1 MQLNEK
7 SNNKNKKDC
16 RKSFLILPGIFLL
29 CGYLLIYVAFLP
41 IASPFLSVYRLAFT
55 GNTASLETDS
65 GDISSIF
72 SGNTGR
78 TGGDIKASEI
88 NYPTWGDHFGT
99 ISVEGTKI
107 DAPLILGD
115 SVTLLNKGA
124 CVSLYGGV
132 PGYGKT
138 VMVSAHNNTF
148 FRDLQSSGKI
158 GALVKIETNYG
169 SYVYRIVEKKIAHR
183 DDSSAYISYIERE
196 DSKENEFLIIY
207 TCQKENGI
215 SISQYRCYA
224 FCEYVSGPMIDKYN

>member
-1 MQLNEK
+1 MWLSIITSDK
-7 SNNKNKKDC
+7 KTKDC

-41 IASPFLSVYRLAFT
+41 VARPFLSMYRLAFT
-55 GNTASLETDS
+55 GNTSSLQSDS
-65 GDISSIF
+65 EDINSIF
-72 SGNTGR
+72 SGSTGKA
-78 TGGDIKASEI
+78 GGDIKASEFD
-88 NYPTWGDHFGT
+88 YPTWGDHFGI
-99 ISVEGTKI
+99 ISVENTKI
-107 DAPLILGD
+107 DAPLIFGD

-148 FRDLQSSGKI
+148 FRDLQSSANI
-158 GALVKIETNYG
+158 GAIVNIETNYG
-169 SYVYRIVEKKIAHR
+169 NYVYRIIEKSIAHR
-183 DDSSAYISYIERE
+183 DDTSAYMSYIERE
-196 DSKENEFLIIY
+196 DENEVEFLIIY

-215 SISQYRCYA
+215 SISKYRCYA